1 MDTDKAA
8 ADVFSHRNGG
18 GGDGTAF
25 VFQIGKGACG
35 IGDQMAAAER
45 ALITELDGILRC
57 HGRVEC
63 GVMFQ
68 NFGHWYVLFLIG
80 LCSNDI
86 IFFSL

>member
-1 MDTDKAA
+1 MTSKERAA
-8 ADVFSHRNGG
+8 YRAQANSLEPL
-18 GGDGTAF
+18 
-25 VFQIGKGACG
+25 FQIGKGACG

-45 ALITELDGILRC
+45 ALIAELDGILRR
-57 HGRVEC
+57 HGRVAR

-86 IFFSL
+86 TFFPL